1 MKIQIPAKV
10 VQPFIV
16 LTALLAAGNAHA
28 DHHLVV
34 QLPVL
39 QEARQLEVTQVVS
52 QPQAVEASAAAA
64 RDTVTNAAPVLQPSA
79 VFRSQSYVN
88 TVGRANVG
96 KTNSTLPSQRTYKAL
111 RDLSVKNQDKVKT
124 VRRPIVNRPVVTES
138 EAVSANGVVAMPV
151 VSDNETQ
158 IIRQVKYQTVQVSRD
173 NLAEADRSKYS
184 FQADNKA
191 AVPLTVADTLLLK
204 LDPRASQQQ
213 IEALLEKYDFTF
225 IEAFE
230 TLGTIKVAADLSEFF
245 QLRISD
251 NDNNQMLLRGIMDII
266 KKYQQDPLILSV
278 SPDSLLSE
286 KNITNLLSPSDIVVN
301 ANGDLSE
308 NSDWG
313 VEDIEADHLWSLDG
327 ASDGVLFG
335 VLDVGFNRHE
345 DLVFIDIPTGQD
357 SDNHGN
363 HVAGIACGKH
373 NGVGIR
379 GVLPNCFVRPRSADH
394 VPVVNE
400 GGNVSLFLT
409 EFSQVLASLNNF
421 ITEFDDVS
429 AYNISLGYNWISNFG
444 INSDDD
450 AASDFR
456 VMVQMQGEMLVSVYE
471 ILNDRGVLVFSAAG
485 NDSTGLDTPIN
496 AKFASPFNYAAIV
509 ARERGINNGVIVE
522 AHDREGNRAPFSN
535 TGGHIS
541 CPGVDIVST
550 IAQLDDGV
558 TSTSR
563 TYATMSGTSMA
574 SPYCASA
581 AVLLKLV
588 TDATPAEIVDCMT
601 TTGPASSSGA
611 PRLKLDSARE
621 ACQG

>member
-1 MKIQIPAKV
+1 MSLTTREGVLWFAT
-10 VQPFIV
+10 FIALIGV
-16 LTALLAAGNAHA
+16 ETARAE
-28 DHHLVV
+28 HH
-34 QLPVL
+34 QFN
-39 QEARQLEVTQVVS
+39 
-52 QPQAVEASAAAA
+52 QPQVLHAPQVLIEAQPAIAAEVVVREEVAAQAAASQQ
-64 RDTVTNAAPVLQPSA
+64 RSE
-79 VFRSQSYVN
+79 VFQAQSYAN
-88 TVGRANVG
+88 TVGRANVQKAG
-96 KTNSTLPSQRTYKAL
+96 TSLPSQRTYTAL
-111 RDLSVKNQDKVKT
+111 KDLSSKNTNKVKT
-124 VRRPIVNRPVVTES
+124 VRTPIVNGPPSMGAGGVVTETPVETES
-138 EAVSANGVVAMPV
+138 ES
-151 VSDNETQ
+151 Q
-158 IIRQVKYQTVQVSRD
+158 IIRQVKYQSVQVSRES
-173 NLAEADRSKYS
+173 LPVGDRSKYS

-191 AVPLTVADTLLLK
+191 AVPLTVADTLILK
-204 LDPRASQQQ
+204 LDQSASAEQ
-213 IEALLEKYDFTF
+213 IDALLEKHGFTF

-230 TLGTIKVAADLSEFF
+230 TLGAIKVSADLSEFF
-245 QLRISD
+245 KSQISD
-251 NDNNQMLLRGIMDII
+251 NDNNQMLMRGIMDII

-278 SPDSLLSE
+278 APDSLLSD
-286 KNITNLLSPSDIVVN
+286 KNIANLLSPSDIVVN
-301 ANGDLSE
+301 TDGDLSE
-308 NSDWG
+308 SSDWG
-313 VEDIEADHLWSLDG
+313 VEDIQADDLWALDG
-327 ASDGVLFG
+327 ANDGVLFG

-345 DLVFIDIPTGQD
+345 DLVFIDIPSGQG

-373 NGVGIR
+373 NAVGIR

-409 EFSQVLASLNNF
+409 EFSQVLAALNNF
-421 ITEFDDVS
+421 ITDFDDVS

-450 AASDFR
+450 SAANFR

-485 NDSTGLDTPIN
+485 NDSTGLDTPIE

-522 AHDREGNRAPFSN
+522 AHDKEGKRAPFSN

-550 IAQLDDGV
+550 IAEVDSADTG
-558 TSTSR
+558 TSR

-574 SPYCASA
+574 APYCASA

-588 TDATPAEIVDCMT
+588 TNASHAEIVDCMT
-601 TTGPASSSGA
+601 STGPASTSGA
-611 PRLKLDSARE
+611 PRLKLALARE